1 MVADGNNK
9 GIGGVSSRG
18 WGQGSNGKNL
28 WVVDY
33 PEEHEVLCLSFAFAH
48 TVGSGGQ
55 RLRTDKSEREWEGEL
70 KRPATEQ
77 SR

>member
-28 WVVDY
+28 WVVDD
-33 PEEHEVLCLSFAFAH
+33 PEEHEVLCLTQWEVEEAEDRQVRKG
-48 TVGSGGQ
+48 VGRGIEKASN
-55 RLRTDKSEREWEGEL
+55 
-70 KRPATEQ
+70 
-77 SR
+77 